1 MSVSYQTEDRQWD
14 VRVNVQSDELL
25 QSLVENIMLEYSN
38 GKFKYI
44 LIGGL
49 EIGTRPNNTDY
60 QIRHVHI
67 AAIFNNRASKS
78 SIIKNW
84 GIVEGNGY
92 YMVPRNRDL
101 PYSGWREHHIKEFSK
116 LDPGKLIIFEQGEL
130 PKDNKSKEIVKR
142 SELEKKRKVD
152 EVLID
157 MRAMMENGQEEE
169 AFAKYPRNYLIYGSR
184 LKAMVE
190 QKLNFFREEG
200 HPHIWLYGFPGTGK
214 SSILKVV
221 YPNTFKKN
229 LDNKFFDL
237 YDEKRHTHILLEDLD
252 HANVER
258 LGVQFLKTICDET
271 GFPIDQKY
279 KTPQI
284 TKATV
289 LVTSNFSIDQVL
301 PDDQKEVEKTI
312 QALLRRFWH
321 VRIDNMLRVLGVKLI
336 EKWERKRL
344 QQNGNND
351 PRQLYIS
358 WDYAQDCPTGLPL
371 KTAEEFQTLIK
382 NKYYE

>member
-25 QSLVENIMLEYSN
+25 QSLVENIMLEYAN

-44 LIGGL
+44 LIGGI

-67 AAIFNNRASKS
+67 AAIFHNRASKS

-101 PYSGWREHHIKEFSK
+101 PYAGWREHHIKEFSK
-116 LDPGKLIIFEQGEL
+116 LDPGKLILFEQGEL
-130 PKDNKSKEIVKR
+130 PKDNKTKEIVKR

-157 MRAMMENGQEEE
+157 MRTMLENGKDEE
-169 AFAKYPRNYLIYGSR
+169 AFAKYPRNFLIYGSR
-184 LKAMVE
+184 IKAMVE

-200 HPHIWLYGFPGTGK
+200 HPHIWLHGFPGTGK

-289 LVTSNFSIDQVL
+289 LVTSNFCINEVL
-301 PDDQKEVEKTI
+301 PDDQKEVEATI
-312 QALLRRFWH
+312 LALLRRFWH
-321 VRIDNMLRVLGVKLI
+321 VRIDNFLRVLGVKLI

-344 QQNGNND
+344 QQNGNSD

-371 KTAEEFQTLIK
+371 KTCEEYQTLIK